1 MEIKNPKDS
10 ISIIIDKV
18 DAKNNTM
25 KKILIADDEHK
36 IVMTLEYAFRK
47 AGYEVFIARDGTE
60 VLEILKEQ
68 IPDLILL
75 DIMMPNLD
83 GYSTLSEIKKEEKYQ
98 KIKVIFLSAKTSEKD
113 INKGLELGADA
124 FVTKPYSIKKLTEKV
139 EELIG

>member
-1 MEIKNPKDS
+1 
-10 ISIIIDKV
+10 
-18 DAKNNTM
+18 M

-47 AGYEVFIARDGTE
+47 AGYEIFIARDGTE

-83 GYSTLSEIKKEEKYQ
+83 GYSTLSEIKKNEKYQ
-98 KIKVIFLSAKTSEKD
+98 NIKVIFLSAKTSEKD
-113 INKGLELGADA
+113 INKGLEMGADA
-124 FVTKPYSIKKLTEKV
+124 YVTKPYSIKKLTEKV
-139 EELIG
+139 VELIG

>member
-1 MEIKNPKDS
+1 
-10 ISIIIDKV
+10 
-18 DAKNNTM
+18 M

-60 VLEILKEQ
+60 VLELLKEQ

-83 GYSTLSEIKKEEKYQ
+83 GYSTLSEIKKTKKFQNLWFTRILPRFNEQLSDSVELYTSLAKPLFFMLEHCESHNIHKLQDWMRRILDNIQQ
-98 KIKVIFLSAKTSEKD
+98 KTVSWGIFE
-113 INKGLELGADA
+113 
-124 FVTKPYSIKKLTEKV
+124 
-139 EELIG
+139 